1 MTAESVEGRV
11 DLHVLDFLP
20 CPSWCDGHPGG
31 QGIHDSIDMSVDHV
45 ARTGW
50 RLRATNP
57 GLWTDWSGPVTVE
70 RLDTYWDG
78 QVSIGAPTINLNVN
92 ELDCLQDV
100 IDLAGDLLVAGL
112 VLAEALR

>member
-1 MTAESVEGRV
+1 MTAEPIEGTISR
-11 DLHVLDFLP
+11 HVLDVLP

-31 QGIHDSIDMSVDHV
+31 QGLHDSVEMSVTHA

-50 RLRATNP
+50 RLMATSP
-57 GLWTDWSGPVTVE
+57 GQWTDWSGPVTVE
-70 RLDTYWDG
+70 RLDTYSDG
-78 QVSIGAPTINLNVN
+78 VVEIGTPTINLNVN

-100 IDLAGDLLVAGL
+100 VDLAGDLLMAGL